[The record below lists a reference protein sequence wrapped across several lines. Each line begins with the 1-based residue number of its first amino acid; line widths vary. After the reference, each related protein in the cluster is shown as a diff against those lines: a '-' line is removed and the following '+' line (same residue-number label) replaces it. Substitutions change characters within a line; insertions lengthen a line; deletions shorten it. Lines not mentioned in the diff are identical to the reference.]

1 MSKLKG
7 LLSTIGLLGLLVSD
21 AILITICFICSQI
34 WWGCFFSCITLLVLI
49 FEGLSYLLTGKTISQ
64 HWWAWSLKNPK
75 QAWWS
80 LGALASFLLAMNF
93 LALHLA
99 APLIAQWFGQ

>member
-1 MSKLKG
+1 MSLKG
-7 LLSTIGLLGLLVSD
+7 VLSTIGLEGLIVFD
-21 AILITICFICSQI
+21 ALLITICGICGQWWWMNFFI
-34 WWGCFFSCITLLVLI
+34 GITLLVLI
-49 FEGLSYLLTGKTISQ
+49 FEGLSYLTTGKTISQ
-64 HWWAWSLKNPK
+64 HWWAWSKTNPK

-99 APLIAQWFGQ
+99 APLLAQLFGA

>member
-1 MSKLKG
+1 MSLKG
-7 LLSTIGLLGLLVSD
+7 ILSTIGLVGLIVFD
-21 AILITICFICSQI
+21 VILITICFLCGQI
-34 WWGCFFSCITLLVLI
+34 WWGCFFSSITALVLI
-49 FEGLSYLLTGKTISQ
+49 FELTSYLITGKTISQ
-64 HWWAWSLKNPK
+64 HWWAWSKTNPK

-80 LGALASFLLAMNF
+80 LGALASFLLAMDS